1 MSKTGGGI
9 WRRVVIALAVW
20 CFALALPAVA
30 TIEYR
35 VSLANPSEHIL
46 RITMT
51 IPNVKDTVDVQM
63 PAWNALYQIR
73 DFSSRV
79 REVQAHD
86 AHGKPL
92 AIAKRDTMTWRI
104 SGGESAV
111 VSYGVFW
118 DDPGPFATQL
128 DSEHGFLN
136 LAMVLFY
143 VPDRRDEETRVT
155 FSDLP
160 AGWEVAVALD
170 PAGAEV
176 ARNSEAPTYSA
187 AGYDEL
193 VDAPVEIGKFEQFRF
208 DAAGARIRVAVHGTN
223 WRRETLEAKLRRIV
237 EYQVKLMEDAP
248 FEEFLFIYHFD
259 SGGGGMEHAN
269 STAIFTASDANA
281 EGISAHEFFHLWNV
295 KRIRP
300 KTLEPVDYTR
310 VNITRALWFAEGISD
325 TYEAY
330 TLLRTGMRSAQD
342 FYAGLA
348 GEIAELERRPANRW
362 KSVEEASLDAW
373 LEAYRHYRRPE
384 FSISYYNK
392 GEILGVLLDILIR
405 DATENRK
412 SLDHVMRYLNTEYA
426 QRGRYYDDSNGI
438 RTAVERVAGVSFAEF
453 FARYVAEAEPLPY
466 EDTLRRAGLAFT
478 LQGDGARIE
487 ESPTASERQRRIRAG
502 LLRGTTD

>member
-1 MSKTGGGI
+1 M
-9 WRRVVIALAVW
+9 RRVVLALVAW
-20 CFALALPAVA
+20 CFALALPAA
-30 TIEYR
+30 GTIEYR
-35 VSLANPSEHIL
+35 VSLAKPSEHIL
-46 RITMT
+46 RVTMT
-51 IPNVKDTVDVQM
+51 IPDVKNAVDVQM

-73 DFSSRV
+73 DFASRV
-79 REVQAHD
+79 MEVKAHD
-86 AHGKPL
+86 ADGAPL

-118 DDPGPFATQL
+118 DDPGPFAVQL
-128 DSEHGFLN
+128 DSEHAFLN

-143 VPDRRDEETRVT
+143 VPGRRDEETRVS

-160 AGWEVAVALD
+160 AGWEIAVVLA
-170 PAGAEV
+170 PGGQGATF
-176 ARNSEAPTYSA
+176 RA

-193 VDAPVEIGKFEQFRF
+193 VDAPVEIGSFEQFRF
-208 DAAGARIRVAVHGTN
+208 AVAGARIRVVVHGTG

-237 EYQVKLMEDAP
+237 EYQVALMEDAP

-269 STAIFTASDANA
+269 STAIHTAGDSNV

-300 KTLEPVDYTR
+300 NTLEPVDYTR
-310 VNITRALWFAEGISD
+310 ANITRALWFAEGVTN

-330 TLLRTGMRSAQD
+330 TLLRTGMRSAEE

-348 GEIAELERRPANRW
+348 GEIAQLEARPASRW
-362 KSVEEASLDAW
+362 KSAEEASLDAW
-373 LEAYRHYRRPE
+373 LEAYRVYRRPE
-384 FSISYYNK
+384 LSISYYNK

-405 DATENRK
+405 DATDNRK
-412 SLDHVMRYLNTEYA
+412 SLDHVMRYLNAEYA
-426 QRGRYYDDSNGI
+426 QRGRYYEDSEGI
-438 RTAVERVAGVSFAEF
+438 RKAVEKIAGVSFADF
-453 FARYVAEAEPLPY
+453 FARYVAGAEPLPY
-466 EDTLRRAGLAFT
+466 EDTLRRAGLHLT
-478 LQGDGARIE
+478 REGDGMRIE
-487 ESPTASERQRRIRAG
+487 ELPQATERQRRIRTG